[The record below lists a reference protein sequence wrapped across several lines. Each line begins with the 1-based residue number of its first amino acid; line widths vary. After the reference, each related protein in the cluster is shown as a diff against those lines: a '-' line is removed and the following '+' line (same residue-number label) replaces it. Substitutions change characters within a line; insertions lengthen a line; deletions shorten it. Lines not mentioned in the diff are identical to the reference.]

1 MGGAWVWQLSPCGYP
16 GLRVP
21 GPCVDGLDEDPGGTV
36 CEEEL
41 ALGCMFQDSEAC
53 LMGKMPFL
61 PFYHQEV
68 SCAHF
73 CQSWCFSNDG
83 FSRGVLLEG
92 ASRVG
97 MGWAGRRASLL
108 GGWLW
113 LELPREDN
121 SPTYRALAGYGLL
134 I

>member
-1 MGGAWVWQLSPCGYP
+1 MA
-16 GLRVP
+16 
-21 GPCVDGLDEDPGGTV
+21 
-36 CEEEL
+36 
-41 ALGCMFQDSEAC
+41 
-53 LMGKMPFL
+53 FL

-68 SCAHF
+68 SRADS
-73 CQSWCFSNDG
+73 QSWCFSNDG

-97 MGWAGRRASLL
+97 MGWAGRHASLS

-121 SPTYRALAGYGLL
+121 SPTYRALAGY
-134 I
+134 